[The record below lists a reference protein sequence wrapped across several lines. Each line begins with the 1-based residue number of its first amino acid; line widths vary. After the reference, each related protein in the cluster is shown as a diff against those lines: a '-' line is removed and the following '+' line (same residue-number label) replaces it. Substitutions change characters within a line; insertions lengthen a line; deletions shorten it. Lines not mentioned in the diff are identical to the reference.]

1 MALASLSELKDH
13 LKITHRDEDRDL
25 GLKIDQ
31 ATALVLLYLKR
42 TDLGSPIDEDVRE
55 IVPSELTAIEQAVI
69 QGAIL
74 KVAAN
79 LYRFR
84 GDDPAGENPADEQ
97 FLTADLRGMLSML
110 RDPAL
115 A

>member
-1 MALASLSELKDH
+1 MALASLSQLKDH
-13 LKITHRDEDRDL
+13 LKITHRDEDHDL
-25 GLKIDQ
+25 GLKLDQ

-42 TDLGSPIDEDVRE
+42 TDLGSPLGEDVRE
-55 IVPSELTAIEQAVI
+55 LEPSEMTTMEQAVV

-79 LYRFR
+79 FYRFR
-84 GDDPAGENPADEQ
+84 GDDPAGENPTDEQ
-97 FLTADLRGMLSML
+97 FLTADIRGILSML